1 MYTNVNLAA
10 PVGAL
15 AFLGTGLLLFVVAL
29 ALIYS
34 VVRKKFR
41 LGKFVLVTIV
51 LVAGLYLVILL
62 IFSFASNEKVLA
74 RGEEKHF
81 CEIDCH
87 LAYSITDVRET
98 KTLGDAPNQLTASEV
113 FRVVTIKTRFDENTI
128 SAHRG
133 DGLLYPNSR
142 VVTVNDENGNQY
154 LPSAEAQ
161 RVLEESQ
168 AAGTPMTIPLRPG
181 ESYWTTLVFDLPAA
195 VRNPTLL
202 IREGELRTHFV
213 IGHENSPLHK
223 KTRFQI

>member
-74 RGEEKHF
+74 RAKKNTSAKSIATWLIPSRT
-81 CEIDCH
+81 CARRRAWAMH
-87 LAYSITDVRET
+87 L
-98 KTLGDAPNQLTASEV
+98 
-113 FRVVTIKTRFDENTI
+113 I
-128 SAHRG
+128 S
-133 DGLLYPNSR
+133 
-142 VVTVNDENGNQY
+142 
-154 LPSAEAQ
+154 
-161 RVLEESQ
+161 
-168 AAGTPMTIPLRPG
+168 
-181 ESYWTTLVFDLPAA
+181 
-195 VRNPTLL
+195 
-202 IREGELRTHFV
+202 
-213 IGHENSPLHK
+213 
-223 KTRFQI
+223 